1 VFKKLK
7 SLSEE
12 IDVDAA
18 KATARFIAMCLMGGV
33 VGGLII
39 EFLPTWLILL
49 SVFFVITAIV
59 YRLEKIEAQNK
70 KNDQEHKQ

>member
-1 VFKKLK
+1 
-7 SLSEE
+7 
-12 IDVDAA
+12 
-18 KATARFIAMCLMGGV
+18 MCLMGGV

-70 KNDQEHKQ
+70 KNDQEPKQ